1 MPVSDAELLAGLR
14 AAFGRRVTLEARRP
28 WARRSSLP
36 MEELLVDGEW
46 LLFKDVSR
54 GPRPPRPAF
63 MVDPLREIAV
73 YREVLEPAAVGAP
86 ALRGALAEDGG
97 RRAWLFL
104 ERVDGVPL
112 DEAGEL
118 GAWKDAARW
127 LADLHARPLP
137 PSGAARLLRYDA
149 AWLRRW
155 PARAL
160 RREPALA
167 RFAAA
172 AERAVEHISA
182 WPASLVHGEFYPA
195 NVLVAGARI
204 RPVDWE
210 TAGLGPGLLDIAALT
225 SGSWV
230 EQERV
235 RVERAYRDALP
246 AERRPAAAELAE
258 ALRSARLLV
267 ALQWIGWEA
276 RFTPP
281 DQHAFDWLG
290 EVQRLAAEP
299 GG

>member
-1 MPVSDAELLAGLR
+1 VSDAELAAGLNT
-14 AAFGRRVTLEARRP
+14 AFGRRVALEERRP

-36 MEELLVDGEW
+36 MEELRVDGEW

-73 YREVLEPAAVGAP
+73 YRELLGPAAVGAP
-86 ALRGALAEDGG
+86 ALRGAFAERGG

-118 GAWKDAARW
+118 GAWEDAARW
-127 LADLHARPLP
+127 LADLHARSLP
-137 PSGAARLLRYDA
+137 PPGAGRLLRYDA

-160 RREPALA
+160 RREPVLA
-167 RFAAA
+167 RVAAA
-172 AERAVEHISA
+172 AERAVEHVSA
-182 WPASLVHGEFYPA
+182 WPAGLVHGEFYPA
-195 NVLVAGARI
+195 NVLVAGGRI

-225 SGSWV
+225 SGGWDAR
-230 EQERV
+230 ERA
-235 RVERAYRDALP
+235 RVELAYHDALP
-246 AERRPAAAELAE
+246 AERRPGAGELAQ
-258 ALRSARLLV
+258 ALRHARLLL
-267 ALQWIGWEA
+267 ALQWIGWDA

-281 DQHAFDWLG
+281 EQHAFDWLG
-290 EVQRLAAEP
+290 EVERLVAEP
-299 GG
+299 AG